1 MGANLIDIW
10 AAVTEAGED
19 GPQPADKRAGVYPVH
34 KKPAFN

>member
-1 MGANLIDIW
+1 MGTNLIDIW

-19 GPQPADKRAGVYPVH
+19 RPQQQTASGVYPVH